1 MGDNARHRIAVNR
14 TIDGMCLDGGGG
26 AQMQSHRAKGLQ
38 TRSESAPRRFHV
50 DGGPVRLQGFCN

>member
-1 MGDNARHRIAVNR
+1 
-14 TIDGMCLDGGGG
+14 MCLDGGGG